1 MCYLL
6 FSRLKAESRA
16 DLLASAFMDWEPM
29 KTRIERFRAI
39 KQDPGRGGCGIVAL
53 AQLDGVA
60 SHGLIQR
67 ALSSICSMEH
77 RGGALGHTGDGA
89 GLLIG
94 IDREFFLPYI
104 APGRHLDD
112 DEPLAI
118 GTVWFQIGERN
129 IREIERDVDSLLRHR
144 GLQPL
149 GWREVPVDPTAIGE
163 RARVDTPIMRHILV
177 GRGHLSTNDFDSAL
191 RDARG
196 AIEAEMSGQ
205 VALPSLSQR
214 TVVYKALA
222 TANQLPKFYAD
233 LRNPDLKTSVALG
246 HRRFA
251 TNTFS
256 NWHLVQPFRLIAHN
270 GEINTISANT
280 SAVRDIAQR
289 RRGGTP
295 ILMRYGSDSAQLDR
309 AVDLL
314 FQLGARDLPESM
326 RLALPPAWME
336 ETRDDT
342 QRGWFEHARQALG
355 SLGSWEGPA
364 ALVATDGK
372 HLVAQLDR
380 MGLRPLRWVL
390 THERELVVASEFG
403 AVSIDPA
410 SIDRDG
416 QIEPGGSLL
425 VDLEAGELIEPEQS
439 AQWFVDRH
447 EGDVPSP
454 STIDFAS
461 LPADDM
467 NPMEVP
473 VHVLN
478 AFGWTR
484 QRVQRLRGMVKLG
497 KEPVHSMGND
507 RPLAVFS
514 RNGSR
519 LYSFLNQV
527 VAVVTNP
534 AVDPLREGAAMD
546 TSVYLGS
553 SPALHSQ
560 PDGPQI
566 KLPHPVLSNQGFDA
580 LDSGQFPQLTA
591 HTLDATFE
599 RQGAA
604 TLDARLHAL
613 ANEAVDAVRSG
624 ANLLFISDR
633 AVLTHDRLAVPA
645 PLAVGFIHRRLARA
659 GCRRPC
665 SLVVSTGAVHE
676 SHDIAVLLA
685 YGAAAVNPWA
695 VFAHGEHISKL
706 DPSDVQK
713 NLTQALVGGIR
724 QIMSKMGITTSAGY
738 QGSALFESIGL
749 SPDIVDY
756 YLPDT
761 PTRVGGLSMADVY
774 DDIVMRA
781 AGGQGPLAQNQ
792 NISIY
797 RKEVT
802 QALQEVARDGNDNG
816 AYDRFDALLEDT
828 PPVYLRDLL
837 RFSGGKA
844 IPNYEVSDAREIARA
859 TLRGAAMSHGAI
871 HSTAHRAI
879 AAALNELGSAS
890 NSGEGGEDPRRNPG
904 NAWAADRNRIRQ
916 VASGRFGVDAD
927 YLMGADEIE
936 IKIGQGAKPGEGG
949 HLPGHKVTAEIASIR
964 RTQQGVA
971 LISPPPHHDI
981 YSIED
986 LAQLIRNLRS
996 VNPHARIGVKTP
1008 SVTNLGTIA
1017 VGVAKAGAD
1026 IISISGFEGG
1036 TGAAASGSILHAGLP
1051 LELGLTDAHQY
1062 LVANGIRHWVR
1073 LRADGGIKRG
1083 FDVAMA
1089 LALGADEVALGTPLM
1104 VAENC
1109 VFCRGCQVGRCPVG
1123 LATQDQAR
1131 RDKYFMVA
1139 NRDNIGAQT
1148 ADDQRY
1154 TEAREGVKRY
1164 LLCVAE
1170 DIRTILS
1177 RLGLRH
1183 PRELVGRTD
1192 LLSQIQTG
1200 EPRWDNLDLSE
1211 LLLDMTP
1218 ESPPMTDRPTSAPIR
1233 PIDAAL
1239 LEAALPVLAG
1249 STTEAQVDLDVTTGD
1264 QAIGAPLAG
1273 QIAKAGGL
1281 DEGSTVKLLARGC
1294 AGQGFGF
1301 AATSG
1306 MQLRLEGYAN
1316 DTVGAAMSGTAQ
1328 ILVVPPEA
1336 RTGTATPHLAGNT
1349 VGYGATGGTL
1359 YVAGRTGQRFG
1370 VRNSGATMICEGVG
1384 KYAFEYMTGGTGI
1397 VLGSCGHCIGSGM
1410 TGGVL
1415 FLFDEEG
1422 QSRERLHSDVEVLTL
1437 GTEHKAWL
1445 RGLIEDFAQTTNSP
1459 KAWALLADWDH
1470 QVEHFFA
1477 VQPAGSEKTI
1487 GPWVPVGP
1495 NLGQL
1500 DQANDPAGHTP
1511 PARPVQAPEVGV

>member
-1 MCYLL
+1 
-6 FSRLKAESRA
+6 
-16 DLLASAFMDWEPM
+16 M
-29 KTRIERFRAI
+29 KTQSERRHEIE
-39 KQDPGRGGCGIVAL
+39 QDPGRGGCGIVAL

-60 SHGLIQR
+60 SHSLIQR
-67 ALSSICSMEH
+67 ALTSICCMEH
-77 RGGALGHTGDGA
+77 RGGSLGKTGDGA

-94 IDREFFLPYI
+94 IDRDFFLPHV
-104 APGRHLDD
+104 APGRHLDG
-112 DEPLAI
+112 DEPLAV
-118 GTVWFQIGERN
+118 GTVWFQVGERN
-129 IREIERDVDSLLRHR
+129 IREIERDVDSILRTR

-149 GWREVPVDPTAIGE
+149 GWREVPVDPAAVGD
-163 RARVDTPIMRHILV
+163 RARIDAPVMRQILV
-177 GRGHLSTNDFDSAL
+177 GRGHLAADALDSAL

-196 AIEAEMSGQ
+196 AVEAELAGQ

-222 TANQLPKFYAD
+222 TAAQLPNFYAD
-233 LRNPDLKTSVALG
+233 LRNPALKTSFVLG

-256 NWHLVQPFRLIAHN
+256 NWHLVQPFRLLAHN

-280 SAVRDIAQR
+280 RSVRDLARR
-289 RRGGTP
+289 RRGGVP

-309 AVDLL
+309 SVDLL
-314 FQLGARDLPESM
+314 LQLGARDLPESM
-326 RLALPPAWME
+326 RLAVPPAWVE
-336 ETRDDT
+336 EVSDPD
-342 QRGWFEHARQALG
+342 QRRWFEHARKALG
-355 SLGSWEGPA
+355 SLGAWEGPA
-364 ALVATDGK
+364 ALVATDGQ

-403 AVSIDPA
+403 AVAIEPSSIA
-410 SIDRDG
+410 QDG
-416 QIEPGGSLL
+416 QLEPGGTLV
-425 VDLEAGELIEPEQS
+425 VDLEAGLLVQPEM
-439 AQWFVDRH
+439 AGQWFVERH
-447 EGDVPSP
+447 GAAAPS
-454 STIDFAS
+454 STAVGFVS
-461 LPADDM
+461 LPSQEELDAL
-467 NPMEVP
+467 EVP

-484 QRVQRLRGMVKLG
+484 QRVQRLRDMVKLG

-527 VAVVTNP
+527 IAVVTNP

-553 SPALHSQ
+553 SPDLDARA
-560 PDGPQI
+560 PDAQV
-566 KLPHPVLSNQGFDA
+566 KLPHPVLSNEGFGA
-580 LDSGQFPQLTA
+580 LESGHFSELKT
-591 HTLDATFE
+591 HTLDATFVS
-599 RQGAA
+599 RDA
-604 TLDARLHAL
+604 TALDERLHAL
-613 ANEAVDAVRSG
+613 AQEAEDAVRAG

-633 AVLTHDRLAVPA
+633 AVLHGDGLAVPA

-695 VFAHGEHISKL
+695 MFAQANKVSRVE
-706 DPSDVQK
+706 PSIARS
-713 NLTQALVGGIR
+713 NLTRALVGGVR

-738 QGSALFESIGL
+738 QGSALFEAIGL

-774 DDIVMRA
+774 EDIVLRA
-781 AGGQGPLAQNQ
+781 RGGQGPLAQNQ
-792 NISIY
+792 NVSIY

-802 QALQEVARDGNDNG
+802 RALQEVARQGNEHG
-816 AYDRFDALLEDT
+816 AYDKFVDFLENT

-837 RFSGGKA
+837 RFTDGAA
-844 IPNYEVSDAREIARA
+844 IPLYEVSGAREIARG

-879 AAALNELGSAS
+879 AAALNQLGSAS

-904 NAWAADRNRIRQ
+904 REWAMDRNRIRQ
-916 VASGRFGVDAD
+916 VASGRFGVDAE
-927 YLMGADEIE
+927 YLMGADELE

-949 HLPGHKVTAEIASIR
+949 HLPGHKVTVEIASIR
-964 RTQQGVA
+964 RTQPGVA

-996 VNPHARIGVKTP
+996 VNPQARIGVKTP

-1109 VFCRGCQVGRCPVG
+1109 VFCRGCQGGKCPVG
-1123 LATQDQAR
+1123 LATQDEKR

-1139 NRDNIGAQT
+1139 NRDHIGAGT
-1148 ADDQRY
+1148 EDDQRY
-1154 TEAREGVKRY
+1154 IEAREGVTRY

-1170 DIRTILS
+1170 DVRAILS

-1192 LLSQIQTG
+1192 LLRQIKTG

-1218 ESPPMTDRPTSAPIR
+1218 ASPPTTAPSPRPAMR
-1233 PIDAAL
+1233 PVDVAL
-1239 LEAALPVLAG
+1239 LEVAAPVLQSDALLAHLEHG
-1249 STTEAQVDLDVTTGD
+1249 ITTAD
-1264 QAIGAPLAG
+1264 QAVGARLAG
-1273 QIAKAGGL
+1273 VIAEVGGL
-1281 DEGSTVKLLARGC
+1281 ESSARIELLARGC
-1294 AGQGFGF
+1294 AGQAFGF

-1306 MQLRLEGYAN
+1306 MHLRLEGYAN
-1316 DTVGAAMSGTAQ
+1316 DTVGAAMSGTAR
-1328 ILVVPPEA
+1328 IVVVAPERRGGSA
-1336 RTGTATPHLAGNT
+1336 APHLAGNT

-1370 VRNSGATMICEGVG
+1370 VRNSGATMVCEGVG
-1384 KYAFEYMTGGTGI
+1384 KYAFEYMTGGTGV
-1397 VLGSCGHCIGSGM
+1397 VLGTCGPCIGSGM
-1410 TGGVL
+1410 TGGSL
-1415 FLFDEEG
+1415 FLLDRDGEAAK
-1422 QSRERLHSDVEVLTL
+1422 QLHSDVEAVFMDGARL
-1437 GTEHKAWL
+1437 AAL
-1445 RGLIEDFAQTTNSP
+1445 RRLIEDFASATSSP
-1459 KAWALLADWDH
+1459 RVASILDEWDEVAPNFIA
-1470 QVEHFFA
+1470 VE
-1477 VQPAGSEKTI
+1477 
-1487 GPWVPVGP
+1487 PVGP
-1495 NLGQL
+1495 RPSPL
-1500 DQANDPAGHTP
+1500 A
-1511 PARPVQAPEVGV
+1511 ARPPQPVDAAQLGANREPRAPETSGAAF